1 MLDAVAHRGE
11 KTRADTLLV
20 ERINELPLHLAV
32 RGDGKAAGTLDRL
45 TVDLPPRR
53 SGSRQRALVAH
64 NGPREAPYE
73 LPKLSSPR
81 NVPILTAHQ

>member
-20 ERINELPLHLAV
+20 ERLNELPLHLAV

-45 TVDLPPRR
+45 TVLAESFAAP
-53 SGSRQRALVAH
+53 AL
-64 NGPREAPYE
+64 N
-73 LPKLSSPR
+73 S
-81 NVPILTAHQ
+81 